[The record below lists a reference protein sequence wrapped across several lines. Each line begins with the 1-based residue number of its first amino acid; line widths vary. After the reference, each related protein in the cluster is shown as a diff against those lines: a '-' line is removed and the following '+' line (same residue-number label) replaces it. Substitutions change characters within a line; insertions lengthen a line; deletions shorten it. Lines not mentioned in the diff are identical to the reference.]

1 VFQYYNRG
9 VLPFLWV
16 QKYSAISNLTTLRQK
31 NLCFLRP
38 LVALSCFIALPFWTL
53 GAEKKL
59 SFFSVATPPVAL
71 RQVQRADSLFEQ
83 GQYEPAIPLY
93 RAQVWQQRQVSA
105 RLLVRLAYAE
115 HQQAHY
121 AAELLYL
128 NMALARQPRLSTWQQ
143 LAALAQR
150 QRLVGYP
157 TTWQQEVRVQVLRYY
172 YPVLQGLLSVA
183 VLVAVGLLLRRHR
196 TRRSTWLGYGLYL
209 LATGAYLYW
218 LRPMP
223 TGIVARPGVALMAGP
238 GAGAAWLST
247 AAPGDRLPVLDR
259 QDIWLRVRWQE
270 RVAYVRAA
278 DTFVIE

>member
-1 VFQYYNRG
+1 MR
-9 VLPFLWV
+9 
-16 QKYSAISNLTTLRQK
+16 TLFFFAY
-31 NLCFLRP
+31 L
-38 LVALSCFIALPFWTL
+38 ITLPFWTL
-53 GAEKKL
+53 ASEKKND
-59 SFFSVATPPVAL
+59 FFSLAGRPLILGQA
-71 RQVQRADSLFEQ
+71 QRADSLFEQ
-83 GQYEPAIPLY
+83 GQYEAALPLY
-93 RAQVWQQRQVSA
+93 RAQVWRQRQVSA

-128 NMALARQPRLSTWQQ
+128 NMALARQPRLSTWRQ

-172 YPVLQGLLSVA
+172 YPVLQGLLTVA
-183 VLVAVGLLLRRHR
+183 VLGAVGLLLRHR
-196 TRRSTWLGYGLYL
+196 RTGRGTWVVFGAYV
-209 LATGAYLYW
+209 LATGAYLRW
-218 LRPMP
+218 LRPAP

-247 AAPGDRLPVLDR
+247 AAPGDRLPVLGR

-278 DTFVIE
+278 DAFVVE

>member
-1 VFQYYNRG
+1 
-9 VLPFLWV
+9 LWV
-16 QKYSAISNLTTLRQK
+16 QKYTNIADPTTPRQK
-31 NLCFLRP
+31 KSALLRISFL
-38 LVALSCFIALPFWTL
+38 LFCLIALPFWAL
-53 GAEKKL
+53 GAEQKM
-59 SFFSVATPPVAL
+59 SFFSASATPSAL
-71 RQVQRADSLFEQ
+71 AQAHRADSLFEL
-83 GQYEPAIPLY
+83 GRYEAALPLY
-93 RAQVWQQRQVSA
+93 RAQVWQQQQASA

-128 NMALARQPRLSTWQQ
+128 NMALARQPRLSTWRQ

-172 YPVLQGLLSVA
+172 YPALQGLLTLA
-183 VLVAVGLLLRRHR
+183 VLLAVGLLLRR
-196 TRRSTWLGYGLYL
+196 RRAGRGTWLAYGSYL

-218 LRPMP
+218 LRPVP

-247 AAPGDRLPVLDR
+247 AAPGDRLPVLGR

-278 DTFVIE
+278 DTFLIE

>member
-1 VFQYYNRG
+1 VFYNRG

-16 QKYSAISNLTTLRQK
+16 QKYSTFSNLTTLRQTK
-31 NLCFLRP
+31 LILLRTTIIFF
-38 LVALSCFIALPFWTL
+38 CFITLPIWALGL
-53 GAEKKL
+53 SKKN
-59 SFFSVATPPVAL
+59 SFFSMDVTPPVAL
-71 RQVQRADSLFEQ
+71 PIQRADSLFER
-83 GQYEPAIPLY
+83 GQYEAARPLY
-93 RAQVWQQRQVSA
+93 RAQVWQQQRASA
-105 RLLVRLAYAE
+105 RLLMRLAYAE

-128 NMALARQPRLSTWQQ
+128 NMALVRQPRLSTWQQ
-143 LAALAQR
+143 LVALAQR

-183 VLVAVGLLLRRHR
+183 VLVAVGLLLRRGR
-196 TRRSTWLGYGLYL
+196 TGRGTWLAYGLYL
-209 LATGAYLYW
+209 VATGTYLYW
-218 LRPMP
+218 LKPVP
-223 TGIVARPGVALMAGP
+223 TGIVTRPGVALMAGP

-247 AAPGDRLPVLDR
+247 AAPGDRLPVLGR

-278 DTFVIE
+278 DAFVIE

>member
-1 VFQYYNRG
+1 VFYNRG

-16 QKYSAISNLTTLRQK
+16 QKYSAIFSLTTLRQK
-31 NLCFLRP
+31 KLNLLRMP
-38 LVALSCFIALPFWTL
+38 AILLYFISLPIWTL
-53 GAEKKL
+53 AAEKNPD
-59 SFFSVATPPVAL
+59 FFSTVAAPFTL
-71 RQVQRADSLFEQ
+71 TQGQRADSLFEQ
-83 GQYEPAIPLY
+83 GHYEAATPLY
-93 RAQVWQQRQVSA
+93 RAQVWQQQQASA
-105 RLLVRLAYAE
+105 RLLIRLAYTE

-128 NMALARQPRLSTWQQ
+128 NMALARQPRLSTWRQ
-143 LAALAQR
+143 LALLAQR

-183 VLVAVGLLLRRHR
+183 VLAAVGLLLRRQR
-196 TRRSTWLGYGLYL
+196 TGRGTWLAYSLYL

-247 AAPGDRLPVLDR
+247 AAPGDRLPVLGR

-270 RVAYVRAA
+270 RVAYVRTA
-278 DTFVIE
+278 DAFVIE

>member
-1 VFQYYNRG
+1 VFYNRG

-16 QKYSAISNLTTLRQK
+16 QKYSTFSNLTTLRQTK
-31 NLCFLRP
+31 LILLRTTIIFLCFITLP
-38 LVALSCFIALPFWTL
+38 IWALGSS
-53 GAEKKL
+53 KKN
-59 SFFSVATPPVAL
+59 SFFSMNVTPPVAL
-71 RQVQRADSLFEQ
+71 SIQRADSLFEL
-83 GQYEPAIPLY
+83 GQYEAARPLY
-93 RAQVWQQRQVSA
+93 RAQVWQQQRASA
-105 RLLVRLAYAE
+105 SLLMRLAYAE

-128 NMALARQPRLSTWQQ
+128 NMALVRQPRLSTWQQ
-143 LAALAQR
+143 LVALAQR

-183 VLVAVGLLLRRHR
+183 VLVAVGLLLRRGR
-196 TRRSTWLGYGLYL
+196 TGRGTWLAYGLYL
-209 LATGAYLYW
+209 AATGAYLYW
-218 LRPMP
+218 LKPVP
-223 TGIVARPGVALMAGP
+223 TGIVTRPGVALMAGP

-247 AAPGDRLPVLDR
+247 AAPGDRLPVLGR

-278 DTFVIE
+278 DAFVIE